1 MPEFNQNKNINHD
14 LNFKDIINIFQIIVD
29 KSMGTIASLQLGGIT
44 ELDLD
49 KLGLDKLPCLY
60 LEPTGSVVNNYEKT
74 FDFDVAILSSVY
86 YQKHVSYQNLDEE
99 SQLGIDPTGQEYNT
113 AQTLS
118 ITEHEMHYNV
128 LNSTNTLMMLVIKQF
143 VQNLIERS
151 WVNETA
157 SLDMPVNLTPINT
170 EYDNML
176 VGWAGNFTVRVNN
189 RNALCGDDPASP
201 NSPS

>member
-14 LNFKDIINIFQIIVD
+14 LSFQDIINIFQTIVD

-86 YQKHVSYQNLDEE
+86 YQKHVGYQNLDEE
-99 SQLGIDPTGQEYNT
+99 SQLALNHQNKSSNP
-113 AQTLS
+113 AQTLA
-118 ITEHEMHYNV
+118 ITNHEMHYNV
-128 LNSTNTLMMLVIKQF
+128 LNSTNASMMFVIKQF

-176 VGWAGNFTVRVNN
+176 VGWAGSFTVRVNN
-189 RNALCGDDPASP
+189 RNALCGDDLAIVQS
-201 NSPS
+201 